1 VKESGGL
8 KERLFNA
15 AYNAKKQAI
24 INGEE
29 LVKDFFGPRIYKA

>member
-15 AYNAKKQAI
+15 AYNAKRQAI
-24 INGEE
+24 INGKE
-29 LVKDFFGPRIYKA
+29 LAKGFFGTRIYKA